1 MLFIFEYAKIA
12 KYNQEAEYNIGR
24 AFHLLGLTH
33 LAVPHYEKALS
44 MRTAADGTVEQRS
57 VDSVYKWPL
66 SKKEEEELEQDMDD
80 EYDLKSEAAYNLH
93 LIYITSGSM
102 SLAQILMLKYCSV

>member
-1 MLFIFEYAKIA
+1 MLFIFEYAKLA
-12 KYNQEAEYNIGR
+12 KHNQEAEYNIGR

-44 MRTAADGTVEQRS
+44 MRKAADGTVERRP
-57 VDSVYKWPL
+57 VEDVYKWPI
-66 SKKEEEELEQDMDD
+66 SEEEEQELEQDMDD
-80 EYDLKSEAAYNLH
+80 EFDLKSEAAYNLH